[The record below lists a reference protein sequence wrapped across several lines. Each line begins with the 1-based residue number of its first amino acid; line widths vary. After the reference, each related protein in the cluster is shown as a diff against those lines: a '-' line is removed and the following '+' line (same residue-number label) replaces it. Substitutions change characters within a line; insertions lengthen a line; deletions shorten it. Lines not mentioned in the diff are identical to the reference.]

1 MRLFNK
7 YLESFVFIILFER
20 NIFFLLL
27 FRYFCTKDLGFPKEG
42 FEQDKLIEALPT
54 DEGRFIYLDFDY
66 ENDDGIRVYKIVSI
80 LYCPIN
86 AKSKKKMLYSTTFG
100 GLNSQLGGG
109 ISTELQCDSPAELS
123 REHILKRVKK

>member
-1 MRLFNK
+1 M
-7 YLESFVFIILFER
+7 ESFVFIILFER

-27 FRYFCTKDLGFPKEG
+27 FRYFCTKDLWFPKEG

-54 DEGRFIYLDFDY
+54 DEGRFVYIDFDY
-66 ENDDGIRVYKIVSI
+66 ENDDGIRVYKIISI

-100 GLNSQLGGG
+100 SLNSQLGGG
-109 ISTELQCDSPAELS
+109 IWNAMRQS
-123 REHILKRVKK
+123 RWIIQRTHLKKSQKINK